1 MWCTYTRSGAAERS
15 FVQCAVQREWEGE
28 VQLHQRGI
36 ASRHCLD
43 GEAFVWLCQG
53 FFNPQ
58 HHQWAG
64 HSYRGVPPLQ
74 HKSETTPWVE
84 QMLSG
89 RPGEEKGQIWGL
101 PWLPECLGGHCW
113 AFKGL
118 PTEGSWKG
126 GTERF
131 FAKSLIWI
139 QIDKWPILN
148 LLDQVH
154 FSVHMTTLWLFG
166 LLWEDEGKELSLYWI
181 KSDDQ
186 KRRWLLPTISALC
199 HSLTCKKIPLRCCSA
214 ALDIERAAVP
224 CNLTILD
231 KYWIWLTSKVWTFSS
246 VLPVATSGNFQL
258 GPSEDYWKMFSS
270 QSLSQLTLLWSR
282 AGGAAAFIKEKDE
295 AGAARNLI
303 FSKQPPSGT
312 KPPNQLFSSIS
323 SIWTQVG

>member
-1 MWCTYTRSGAAERS
+1 MYTRSGAAERS

-126 GTERF
+126 GTDRF

-166 LLWEDEGKELSLYWI
+166 LLWEDEEAKNYPCIGLNQMIKKGDGCFQQYPHFAILWPVKRYRCAAAPLHWILKE
-181 KSDDQ
+181 Q
-186 KRRWLLPTISALC
+186 LC
-199 HSLTCKKIPLRCCSA
+199 HAIWQYWTNIGFDWRVKSERFPLCCQ
-214 ALDIERAAVP
+214 
-224 CNLTILD
+224 
-231 KYWIWLTSKVWTFSS
+231 
-246 VLPVATSGNFQL
+246 LPPLATSSLDQVKVIKRCFPVNLYLSWHCCDPGLVVQL
-258 GPSEDYWKMFSS
+258 H
-270 QSLSQLTLLWSR
+270 L
-282 AGGAAAFIKEKDE
+282 
-295 AGAARNLI
+295 
-303 FSKQPPSGT
+303 
-312 KPPNQLFSSIS
+312 
-323 SIWTQVG
+323 